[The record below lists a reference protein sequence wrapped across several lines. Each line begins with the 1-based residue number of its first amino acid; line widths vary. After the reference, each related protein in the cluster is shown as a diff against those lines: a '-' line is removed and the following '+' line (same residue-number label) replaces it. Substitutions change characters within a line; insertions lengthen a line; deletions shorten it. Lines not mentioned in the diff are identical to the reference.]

1 MATVEKRTAA
11 ARAGRAAPG
20 GGSLREAQKQFTYHR
35 LLDAALD
42 VFASDGY
49 GQARVEDV
57 AARAGASR
65 ATFYLHFTGKSG
77 LTHALIDERGPSED
91 AVWAAVPAGGAPV
104 RAWLDELTGLW
115 ERQASYLLAL
125 EQAVAVDPTIALRHA
140 TQRRAR
146 VALVTE
152 RRLGGPI
159 DGVVDVRA
167 LLLVA
172 QLERFCHLWLV
183 REPGVDWQV
192 ALDELA
198 AAWSVPHSA

>member
-1 MATVEKRTAA
+1 MATVEKRASAA
-11 ARAGRAAPG
+11 EVGRPASR
-20 GGSLREAQKQFTYHR
+20 GSLREAQKQFTYRR
-35 LLDAALD
+35 LLAAALD

-49 GQARVEDV
+49 GSARVEDV

-65 ATFYLHFTGKSG
+65 ATFYLHFAGKSE
-77 LTHALIDERGPSED
+77 LTHALVDERSPSED
-91 AVWAAVPAGGAPV
+91 AVWAAVPGGDAPV
-104 RAWLDELTGLW
+104 RGWLDELTRLW
-115 ERQASYLLAL
+115 DAESSYLLAL
-125 EQAVAVDPTIALRHA
+125 EQAIAVDPGIALRHA

-152 RRLGGPI
+152 RRFGGPI

-172 QLERFCHLWLV
+172 QLERFCHLWLT
-183 REPGVDWQV
+183 REPGVDWDV

-198 AAWSVPHSA
+198 AAWSAPHSA